1 MKKVLSII
9 TILFSIVYIVFAEA
23 PELKNMMPNSWQ
35 KLTRLSEQEE
45 KIFFQKD
52 EVKTSIKSIDDSFFT
67 KTKVEDKYYQVFA
80 ETNCGIEFYRFLISD
95 TPLEE
100 GYTREYKNKTLTEEE
115 CIQMQGE
122 KECIWQIVFLKN
134 KKNELQKILVRP
146 YAKYWVSQGEWEG
159 YKFNDLMIK
168 PLNKNEIGFFITE
181 ISVAFTADREKMKQN
196 IVPIKYYTCKN
207 QIDASNKI
215 DFSKYKIKE
224 NILSAWSKNRIN
236 IQASHCLFDSKCPL
250 KYCIQNAFDGNPAT
264 SYVENTEDD
273 TFLIEIGV
281 SGNIEKLAIINGY
294 ALNESL
300 YKANNRVKGLSGD
313 IDFVDNYMNYQVI
326 KCLGNYLP
334 FDGIYKGEKYNDTCI
349 AELNLYVNKQWL
361 FGDID
366 E

>member
-1 MKKVLSII
+1 
-9 TILFSIVYIVFAEA
+9 
-23 PELKNMMPNSWQ
+23 
-35 KLTRLSEQEE
+35 
-45 KIFFQKD
+45 
-52 EVKTSIKSIDDSFFT
+52 
-67 KTKVEDKYYQVFA
+67 
-80 ETNCGIEFYRFLISD
+80 
-95 TPLEE
+95 
-100 GYTREYKNKTLTEEE
+100 
-115 CIQMQGE
+115 
-122 KECIWQIVFLKN
+122 
-134 KKNELQKILVRP
+134 
-146 YAKYWVSQGEWEG
+146 
-159 YKFNDLMIK
+159 
-168 PLNKNEIGFFITE
+168 
-181 ISVAFTADREKMKQN
+181 MKQN
-196 IVPIKYYTCKN
+196 IVPINYHTCKN
-207 QIDASNKI
+207 QIDASNNI

-224 NILSAWSKNRIN
+224 NILSAWSKDRIN

-250 KYCIQNAFDGNPAT
+250 KYSIQNAFDGNPAT

-273 TFLIEIGV
+273 IFLIEIGV